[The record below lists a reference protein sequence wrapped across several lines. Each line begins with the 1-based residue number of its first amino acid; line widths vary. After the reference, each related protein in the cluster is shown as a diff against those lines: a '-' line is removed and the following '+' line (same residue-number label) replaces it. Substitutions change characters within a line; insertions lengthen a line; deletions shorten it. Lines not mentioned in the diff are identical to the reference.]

1 MVDTKER
8 VKNPNTTKNN
18 YENTMED
25 SGEKKKTE
33 NYKTSHKTF
42 NKSTVPIN
50 NYFKCKW
57 LKFSNQKT
65 KWLIGLKKQ
74 DT

>member
-1 MVDTKER
+1 MKTQWKTVGK
-8 VKNPNTTKNN
+8 
-18 YENTMED
+18 
-25 SGEKKKTE
+25 KKKTE